1 MTPQL
6 IAVIIFAVL
15 MIVIMIAYRK
25 STLEKLELLPGEE
38 TLFEEADITVE
49 QAGASEGVVFK
60 WCVVRV
66 TRRRIIIAQK
76 LFLRKNVHAL
86 RFVIT
91 HDGSARDTDLRNTL
105 MRGFLSFAVNKSDMK
120 IHAAPSGAVIKI
132 AIPEGALTRNQYI
145 QLTTLKASEYDR
157 ILSGNV

>member
-1 MTPQL
+1 MSPQL
-6 IAVIIFAVL
+6 IALGIFAVL

-49 QAGASEGVVFK
+49 QLGAPEGVVFK
-60 WCVVRV
+60 WCVVRL

-105 MRGFLSFAVNKSDMK
+105 GRGYLTFAVRKADVK
-120 IHAAPSGAVIKI
+120 IESAPSGAMVRIV
-132 AIPEGALTRNQYI
+132 IPESVLTRNQYI
-145 QLTTLKASEYDR
+145 RFTTRNASEYER
-157 ILSGNV
+157 ILLGNA